1 MTRIEALFSTH
12 EVATRS
18 GVEVAFVER
27 LVKLG
32 VIDPHPH
39 EQQQTAF
46 EREVTL
52 RVAKLVRLQRDL
64 GVNLEGAAVI
74 IELLDR
80 IDMLEH
86 RLRHLERR

>member
-1 MTRIEALFSTH
+1 MTRIEALFSVH

-18 GVEVAFVER
+18 GVEVTFVQH
-27 LVKLG
+27 LVDLG
-32 VIDPHPH
+32 VIEPHPH
-39 EQQQTAF
+39 DDQTAF

-52 RVAKLVRLQRDL
+52 RVAKLKRLQRDL

-74 IELLDR
+74 IDLLDR
-80 IDMLEH
+80 IDALEH